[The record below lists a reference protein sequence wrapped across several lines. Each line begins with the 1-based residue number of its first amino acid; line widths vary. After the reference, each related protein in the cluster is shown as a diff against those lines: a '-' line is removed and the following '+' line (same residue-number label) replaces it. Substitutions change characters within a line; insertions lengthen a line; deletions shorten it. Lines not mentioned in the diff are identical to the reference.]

1 MADSLHA
8 VRFPGESAAYREA
21 RNDLLRAEI
30 ELRQKLEDV
39 AAQRRNLPMGGAV
52 KEDYVFEEIGR
63 GGAVVET
70 RLSDLF
76 APGKDSLVI
85 YSFMYGPDMQQACPM
100 CTSFL
105 DGADR
110 YALHVTQRVN
120 FVVVAKSPPARL
132 QAWAQERGWSRL
144 RLLSS
149 ARNTYN
155 RDYVAEN
162 PEGQQIPACNV
173 FRRTLGGIFHFWAAE
188 MLYAPLKGHP
198 RHVDLLWPVWSYF
211 DLTPEGRGDFMPRLS
226 YD

>member
-1 MADSLHA
+1 
-8 VRFPGESAAYREA
+8 
-21 RNDLLRAEI
+21 
-30 ELRQKLEDV
+30 
-39 AAQRRNLPMGGAV
+39 MGGAV

-63 GGAVVET
+63 TGAFVET

-76 APGKDSLVI
+76 APGRDSLVI
-85 YSFMYGPDMQQACPM
+85 YSFMYGPDMPQACPM

-132 QAWAQERGWSRL
+132 QGWARERGWNRL

-149 ARNTYN
+149 ARNTFN

-173 FRRTLGGIFHFWAAE
+173 FRRTPGGIFHFWAAE
-188 MLYAPLKGHP
+188 MLYAPLQGHP

-211 DLTPEGRGDFMPRLS
+211 DLTPDGRGDFMPRLS